1 MNVLNKE
8 LVVKLN
14 KHWQAFETLTVGE
27 AITFLCSESN
37 GNVPGYVMDYETV
50 VDEKGTRT
58 LTYSVPV
65 TWDDWI
71 KLPVREQDL
80 YINTS
85 RGKIRMPKV
94 VITAHYCDVPTVAP
108 RFSPGNVLARDNYTC
123 QYTGRKLPK
132 SQLNVD
138 HVLARDRGGRDVW
151 ENVVACDKNLNSL
164 KGNRLNEE
172 LGIKPIRAPKAPMAR
187 KKIIRK
193 CQAPLPDQTP
203 FLVD

>member
-14 KHWQAFETLTVGE
+14 KHWQAFELLSVGE

-37 GNVPGYVMDYETV
+37 GNIPGYVMDYETA
-50 VDEKGTRT
+50 VDENGNRT

-65 TWDDWI
+65 TWDEWI
-71 KLPVREQDL
+71 TLPVREQDM

-108 RFSPGNVLARDNYTC
+108 RLSVGNVIARDGLID
-123 QYTGRKLPK
+123 QYTGKKL
-132 SQLNVD
+132 SRAEANTD
-138 HVLARDRGGRDVW
+138 HIIPRAKGGKDTW
-151 ENVVACDKNLNSL
+151 ENLVTTSKTINSM
-164 KGNRLNEE
+164 KGDRYNHEVGLH
-172 LGIKPIRAPKAPMAR
+172 LIRAPKAPMAR

-193 CQAPLPDQTP
+193 SQAPLPDQTP